1 VKKFL
6 VVMLAVSAV
15 CLGGCAWADKL
26 FGKTEKEIVTEVDA
40 NKDGKLSKEEWK
52 ASPYDLNH
60 DGEIQAD
67 ELEKAMAEHP
77 GVATGE
83 GLLGLVSAFFPPAAV
98 ALKLWLDNK
107 KNLKALVAGGER
119 VLKVAESKGALD
131 RETIKTLMREGQ
143 EAAEPAKNLYQQIAK
158 VKTALRE
165 DAAGA

>member
-1 VKKFL
+1 
-6 VVMLAVSAV
+6 
-15 CLGGCAWADKL
+15 
-26 FGKTEKEIVTEVDA
+26 
-40 NKDGKLSKEEWK
+40 
-52 ASPYDLNH
+52 
-60 DGEIQAD
+60 
-67 ELEKAMAEHP
+67 
-77 GVATGE
+77 
-83 GLLGLVSAFFPPAAV
+83 VSAFFPPAAV